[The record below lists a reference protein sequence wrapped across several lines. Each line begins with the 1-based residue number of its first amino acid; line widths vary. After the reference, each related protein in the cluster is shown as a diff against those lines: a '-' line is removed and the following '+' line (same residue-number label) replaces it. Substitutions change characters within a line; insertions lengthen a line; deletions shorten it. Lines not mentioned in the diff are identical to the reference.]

1 MIFGKG
7 KLDVHAIDAGNERQ
21 GQHDNGDDG
30 EDAHDLVDAIAGEG
44 ISGFGKAVDDLI
56 VFIDDIAQ
64 FEEVI
69 GDITEVFFHL
79 IVQNRVLDG
88 FQLLHDGDLLA
99 DDAAQRD
106 DIAAQQSDLL
116 DDTLGVGC
124 EELVFD
130 GVDAPVH
137 LAQYGKDVI
146 HQLVDERVEGV
157 VGAATQQALT
167 LGAVGLAAFD
177 QVHQRFERAV
187 MHGDHEF
194 AADEEIDFGGAR
206 DLVSGIPEWEVHDHE
221 YVGIVLVELG
231 PFDRAADVLEVER
244 VEVGKALA
252 EICDVGC
259 AGVRQVE
266 PGEVAMAD
274 DSRGHGDNLTTEG
287 SEDTDVFSPQRH
299 KGHKGRSLLVGGIV
313 AEGKLSEVFDIS
325 TPSKSP
331 PMHWGRLG
339 RRWRG

>member
-21 GQHDNGDDG
+21 GQHDDGDDG
-30 EDAHDLVDAIAGEG
+30 EDTHDLVDAIAGEG
-44 ISGFGKAVDDLI
+44 IGGFGEAVDDLI

-79 IVQNRVLDG
+79 IVQDRVLDG
-88 FQLLHDGDLLA
+88 FELLHDRDLLA
-99 DDAAQRD
+99 DDAAQGD
-106 DIAAQQSDLL
+106 DIAAQQSDFL
-116 DDTLGVGC
+116 DNALGVGF
-124 EELVFD
+124 EERVFNV
-130 GVDAPVH
+130 VDAPVH

-187 MHGDHEF
+187 MHGDHEVV
-194 AADEEIDFGGAR
+194 ADEEIDFGGAGE
-206 DLVSGIPEWEVHDHE
+206 LVAGVPQRKVHDGE
-221 YVGIVLVELG
+221 DVVIVLVELG

-244 VEVGKALA
+244 VEVGIALA
-252 EICDVGC
+252 EICDIGF

-266 PGEVAMAD
+266 PGEVGVGD
-274 DSRGHGDNLTTEG
+274 DSRCHGIIMARMRMAGN
-287 SEDTDVFSPQRH
+287 
-299 KGHKGRSLLVGGIV
+299 GGLMTKIGGN
-313 AEGKLSEVFDIS
+313 APKA
-325 TPSKSP
+325 
-331 PMHWGRLG
+331 
-339 RRWRG
+339 